1 MGFGG
6 HVHARRGR
14 GHLELRQGCRGGI
27 GDTAAREAWT
37 EMVKVALKETEGAKP
52 NIEAEV
58 DRLSRL
64 TWLDYERGRCS
75 EAKKLRIRASALDMA
90 VRKRREMNRIQ
101 EYRAKMAAKYP

>member
-14 GHLELRQGCRGGI
+14 GHLELRQGCRGGDRRH
-27 GDTAAREAWT
+27 GSTRGMDG
-37 EMVKVALKETEGAKP
+37 MVKVALKETEGAKP

-90 VRKRREMNRIQ
+90 VRKRREMNR
-101 EYRAKMAAKYP
+101 